1 MTTSSHEL
9 LCEIN
14 WKKKKQ
20 KEKKV
25 SRDQWSSSATEVHP
39 FPIHAAEAVPL
50 QQKQHPLPFLVA
62 FPFPLL
68 FFPLCTNWFEC
79 PYCAFIFIDN
89 FLAPSVYSWQLTDS
103 CCRYD
108 RDSLKAAPF
117 HRAAWPPKP
126 TRDPINSET
135 NCPAEP
141 LQAAPKLPGSVF
153 LAALWQRLP
162 AWLAWGLNLTLL
174 PPPACFH
181 VHPIFLGLHFSAL
194 LLVPSCGHSTLQVS
208 SSNTTLTVFP
218 HTLQISSQPPL
229 QLAPRCSPPHE
240 PAAAPWHVEAFPRE
254 SGPETRAGSRISE
267 GREHRRSKAPFAG
280 DGGPASHP
288 LEPSRGTAAD
298 GQRGKTGW
306 ALGLFPWPE
315 RNPELRGPDQGE
327 VSSGGGAAGP
337 RLLSGEWRPPGS
349 AQLEG
354 LSPGFSKHI
363 KQAGAAGCHHQ
374 AKRDTNTA
382 LHPPPDTNS
391 AENVVSQP
399 SGPFH

>member
-14 WKKKKQ
+14 WRKKKNQ

-50 QQKQHPLPFLVA
+50 QQKQHPLPLLVA

-68 FFPLCTNWFEC
+68 FFPLCTNWYDC

-89 FLAPSVYSWQLTDS
+89 FLAPLIYSWQLTDS

-141 LQAAPKLPGSVF
+141 LQAAPKLPGSVV
-153 LAALWQRLP
+153 LAALWQCLP
-162 AWLAWGLNLTLL
+162 AWLARGLYLTLL

-194 LLVPSCGHSTLQVS
+194 LLLSSCRHSTLQVS
-208 SSNTTLTVFP
+208 SSNTTLTGFP
-218 HTLQISSQPPL
+218 HKLHPSRRSNSPLAALLPTNLPQPPGTWGISKTKR
-229 QLAPRCSPPHE
+229 PRDTGWQQDLWGEGALPKQSP
-240 PAAAPWHVEAFPRE
+240 VCR
-254 SGPETRAGSRISE
+254 
-267 GREHRRSKAPFAG
+267 GR
-280 DGGPASHP
+280 GPASHP
-288 LEPSRGTAAD
+288 LEPSWGTAAD

-306 ALGLFPWPE
+306 ALGLSPRPE
-315 RNPELRGPDQGE
+315 CNPELRGPRQGE

-337 RLLSGEWRPPGS
+337 QLLSGEW
-349 AQLEG
+349 
-354 LSPGFSKHI
+354 
-363 KQAGAAGCHHQ
+363 
-374 AKRDTNTA
+374 
-382 LHPPPDTNS
+382 HPPR
-391 AENVVSQP
+391 
-399 SGPFH
+399 